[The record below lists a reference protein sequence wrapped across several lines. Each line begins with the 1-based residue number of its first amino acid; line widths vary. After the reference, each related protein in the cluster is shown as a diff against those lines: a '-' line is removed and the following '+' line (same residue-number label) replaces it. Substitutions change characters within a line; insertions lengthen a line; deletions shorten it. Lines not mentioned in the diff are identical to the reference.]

1 MGLPHL
7 FILMGA
13 GLTAGFLSGLLGVG
27 GGIIFAPVLFFY
39 FQAIGISSAA
49 IAPLTI
55 GTSLFCTTISA
66 LVSGWSQ
73 YRRSAVVTRT
83 ALSVGVFSALAVFLV
98 TRFVTT
104 QPWYD
109 GRAFQIVFSLI
120 LLVVVTRMLIAPR
133 ERDHLVAANPQDA
146 SHSWPALAGAGTMA
160 GAVASAVGVGGGIV
174 LVPAYSHFLRYPIHI
189 AVGTSSVTVVLISFV
204 GVVSYV
210 FEGWGQEVTTSSVG
224 YVDVIKAL
232 ILSAPAVL
240 TARAGVHVAHRIN
253 RKALRLSFSVI
264 AAIVAVRLLIRALG

>member
-1 MGLPHL
+1 
-7 FILMGA
+7 
-13 GLTAGFLSGLLGVG
+13 
-27 GGIIFAPVLFFY
+27 
-39 FQAIGISSAA
+39 
-49 IAPLTI
+49 
-55 GTSLFCTTISA
+55 
-66 LVSGWSQ
+66 
-73 YRRSAVVTRT
+73 VTRT

-120 LLVVVTRMLIAPR
+120 LLVVVARMLIAPR
-133 ERDHLVAANPQDA
+133 ERDHLVASNPHDA

-189 AVGTSSVTVVLISFV
+189 AVGTSSVTVVIISFV